1 MTRNITKEMEQSYA
15 LRKLMREKRL
25 LSLQREGLILLS
37 LVLAMA
43 LGGVLIL
50 I

>member
-1 MTRNITKEMEQSYA
+1 MTRNITKEMQQNYT

-25 LSLQREGLILLS
+25 LALQREGLILLS

-43 LGGVLIL
+43 LGGILIL